1 MKELIIIRTE
11 NSQELKTFLQQKHID
26 YETYPY
32 DAKQARRE
40 RWLKDIELANKDEK
54 RNKEIAE

>member
-26 YETYPY
+26 YEVYPY
-32 DAKQARRE
+32 DTKQARRE